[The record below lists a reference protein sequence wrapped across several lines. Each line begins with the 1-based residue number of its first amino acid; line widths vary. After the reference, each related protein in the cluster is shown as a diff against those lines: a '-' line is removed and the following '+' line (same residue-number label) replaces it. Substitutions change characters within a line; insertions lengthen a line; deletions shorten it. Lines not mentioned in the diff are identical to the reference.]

1 MQFCELKMC
10 CYPDFIN
17 CSRGSTMPIVIL
29 FFNNLQLDTRIMIM
43 VKDINDV
50 LQIYY
55 FYIKLI
61 NLLVIT
67 EVLRHV
73 LIYVLLGNADIF
85 V

>member
-1 MQFCELKMC
+1 
-10 CYPDFIN
+10 
-17 CSRGSTMPIVIL
+17 
-29 FFNNLQLDTRIMIM
+29 MI
-43 VKDINDV
+43 KDINDV

-73 LIYVLLGNADIF
+73 LMYVLLGNADIL